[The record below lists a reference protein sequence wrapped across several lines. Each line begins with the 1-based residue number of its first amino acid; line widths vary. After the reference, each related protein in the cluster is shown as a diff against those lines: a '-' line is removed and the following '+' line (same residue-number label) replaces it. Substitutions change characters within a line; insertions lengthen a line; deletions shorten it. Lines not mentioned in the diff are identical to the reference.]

1 VGVALL
7 CTWIVSDLSG
17 GGRHD
22 LADFDPHAVARLET
36 AMWRSY
42 YAHERVR
49 LFAELSELLRA
60 QYHLGFWGS
69 CVGAYHAAR
78 AAVVFQGGHGR
89 AEYERA
95 LPDLQSF
102 YRLIRKGSSEPFQ
115 VDDVARR
122 ELEWWIVHRE
132 RARHQPRDLERA
144 LASLQAGVYRQPE
157 AAFADHARARAEAMV
172 LCDAGNEA
180 GFVSEEDWMR
190 IGILLDR
197 SWSSLRA
204 SVSGAAK

>member
-17 GGRHD
+17 RGRHD
-22 LADFDPHAVARLET
+22 LTDFDPHQVARLET

-49 LFAELSELLRA
+49 LFAELSELLRT
-60 QYHLGFWGS
+60 QYHLGFWSS
-69 CVGAYHAAR
+69 CTGAYHAAR
-78 AAVVFQGGHGR
+78 AAVVFQGGRGR

-95 LPDLQSF
+95 LPDLQRF
-102 YRLIRKGSSEPFQ
+102 YSLVRRGSSVAFP
-115 VDDVARR
+115 VDDAARR

-132 RARHQPRDLERA
+132 HARHQPGDLERA
-144 LASLQAGVYRQPE
+144 LAGLQAGIYQQPE
-157 AAFADHARARAEAMV
+157 AVFADHARARAEAMA

-180 GFVSEEDWMR
+180 GFVSARDWIG

-197 SWSSLRA
+197 SWSALRA
-204 SVSGAAK
+204 SVSGGAR

>member
-1 VGVALL
+1 M

-17 GGRHD
+17 RVRHD

-49 LFAELSELLRA
+49 LFAELSELLRT
-60 QYHLGFWGS
+60 QYHLGVRSS

-89 AEYERA
+89 ADYERA
-95 LPDLQSF
+95 LPELQSF
-102 YRLIRKGSSEPFQ
+102 YSLIRKGSSVPFE

-132 RARHQPRDLERA
+132 RAQHQRGDLERA
-144 LASLQAGVYRQPE
+144 LASLQAGIYQQPE
-157 AAFADHARARAEAMV
+157 ATFADHARARAEAMV
-172 LCDAGNEA
+172 ICDEGNES
-180 GFVSEEDWMR
+180 GFVTEREWMR

-197 SWSSLRA
+197 SWGSLRA
-204 SVSGAAK
+204 SVSGGAK